1 MTVVPALREARF
13 EALVA
18 LVAADVRRYALRR
31 TDQDTAEDVL
41 AETLLVLWRRLDDV
55 PEGAELPWTYAVA
68 RRCLANSERSRRRQR
83 NLVDRIAGT
92 ADRAAVGPGP
102 EDIDLPDPAL
112 HAALARLRE
121 ADREVLRLWAWE
133 DLAPAEIA
141 VVLDTTPN
149 AVSIRLHR
157 AKRRLAAELGRTAV
171 GKEER
176 PAGQTRDERRTR

>member
-1 MTVVPALREARF
+1 MSMVREPRF

-18 LVAADVRRYALRR
+18 LVAADVRRYARRR
-31 TDQDTAEDVL
+31 TDPDTAEDVL
-41 AETLLVLWRRLDDV
+41 AETLLVLWRRLEDV

-68 RRCLANSERSRRRQR
+68 RRCLANSDRSRRRQR
-83 NLVDRIAGT
+83 TLVDRIAGT
-92 ADRAAVGPGP
+92 ADRSAVARDPHDTDP
-102 EDIDLPDPAL
+102 PDPEL
-112 HAALARLRE
+112 HAALAQLRE

-157 AKRRLAAELGRTAV
+157 AKRRLAAGL
-171 GKEER
+171 ER
-176 PAGQTRDERRTR
+176 PAGGKGEPPAGQRRDERRTR